1 MCINI
6 FVEKV
11 FLNTSVDGTP
21 ANEKAD
27 PVVTKNKLKIIVF
40 NVDKQGWAGQG
51 KAYTDRNT
59 GE

>member
-27 PVVTKNKLKIIVF
+27 PVVAKCVSL
-40 NVDKQGWAGQG
+40 QAAGEPI
-51 KAYTDRNT
+51 TFIFT
-59 GE
+59 E